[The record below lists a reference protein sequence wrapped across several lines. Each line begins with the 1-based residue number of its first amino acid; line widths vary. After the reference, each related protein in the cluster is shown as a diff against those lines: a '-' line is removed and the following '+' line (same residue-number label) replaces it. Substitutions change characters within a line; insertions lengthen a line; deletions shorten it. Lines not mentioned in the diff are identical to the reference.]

1 MLTGSR
7 GSWQERQICDQDP
20 FLLPQDDRRG
30 KKEFFMPLIFYL
42 FAWLVSG
49 SDCLGPPAV
58 GLLTFNVGFLH
69 DDSTTMGQH

>member
-1 MLTGSR
+1 
-7 GSWQERQICDQDP
+7 
-20 FLLPQDDRRG
+20 
-30 KKEFFMPLIFYL
+30 MPLIFYL